1 MTPFDF
7 IKAITYSKEDLFQDP
22 QAKKDYVTFIVNR
35 GLSYFPDTLSSTN
48 EMNQFHD
55 IDVDQQFNFLLN
67 ICTKKKRYSPWAKK
81 SIENEDL
88 EAICS
93 YFGYS
98 KRLAKT
104 VINTITEEQMVFI
117 RDKFCKGGKDG

>member
-7 IKAITYSKEDLFQDP
+7 IKAISYSKENLFEDP
-22 QAKKDYVTFIVNR
+22 QAKKDYITFVVNR
-35 GLSYFPDTLSSTN
+35 GLSYFTDTLFYAN
-48 EMNQFHD
+48 EMNRFND
-55 IDVDQQFNFLLN
+55 IDEDQQFNFLMN
-67 ICTKKKRYSPWAKK
+67 SCTKKKRYSPWAKK
-81 SIENEDL
+81 PIENDDL

-93 YFGYS
+93 YYGYS
-98 KRLAKT
+98 KRLAKN